1 MPAMPLAAS
10 RSANDIAR
18 HCYYCRCKHPP
29 DYPMRRVDT
38 PCGVRW
44 RCRASIEAARLDAA
58 AREAWGRTKSEAN
71 RSQARHGADQLNKLL
86 RERKDA

>member
-10 RSANDIAR
+10 RAANGTAR

-29 DYPMRRVDT
+29 EYPMRRIVT

-58 AREAWGRTKSEAN
+58 SREAWGRAKSEAN
-71 RSQARHGADQLNKLL
+71 RTQARHGANYLNKLL
-86 RERKDA
+86 RERENA